1 MIVKASINIR
11 LPSGRFPKG
20 SFRPQLLQVRSQV
33 LRDVQEAF
41 AKQADPVNKRPW
53 PARKQPANGM
63 RIDRP
68 LLVKSGQLRGSAI
81 QAAAG
86 ATIVGGSTLAVRL
99 VMPLYGKYHYFG
111 TKIMARRRFFGIS
124 ARTRKALAR
133 LLKGQAVRLWRR
145 NP

>member
-11 LPSGRFPKG
+11 LPSGRFPQG
-20 SFRPQLLQVRSQV
+20 SFRPQLQQMRHQV

-41 AKQADPVNKRPW
+41 AKQIDPVTKRPW
-53 PARKQPANGM
+53 PPRIQPATGK

-68 LLVKSGQLRGSAI
+68 LLVKSGRLRGSAI

-124 ARTRKALAR
+124 SRTRKALAR
-133 LLKGQAVRLWRR
+133 LIKVQALRLWRS